1 MTKKGHVY
9 IIYIQMYQ
17 IKHYLEHY
25 YKLYEKYPYVL
36 LRTLLSFMQPFCW
49 MNHVYMYQLSVIYKN
64 VHY

>member
-36 LRTLLSFMQPFCW
+36 LRTLLSFMQPFC
-49 MNHVYMYQLSVIYKN
+49 
-64 VHY
+64 